1 MTHVPLT
8 VPAYQVRTVHCD
20 HRADD
25 EAVYQALCRATD
37 PLERAWARLSRAK
50 RIAVKFNQDKAR
62 QHVVLLAGQR
72 QQLVSDSVMRA
83 TLRLLRER
91 TAAEIICVDVSFYV
105 MYNGETLANTC
116 TVAPIL
122 REFGVRYVDGTQP
135 PYREVQ
141 PPTGGLMFGRYT
153 MMDELL
159 AADAVVSVATIKNHA
174 FMGVTGCLK
183 NLFGLLP
190 GEPHARP
197 RTYYHHLVRMPGM
210 LADIG
215 RILDPALNIVDA
227 LVGQAGQEWSA
238 IGAPEGRIVDAL
250 IAGDHVI
257 ATDAAMM
264 HLMGHDP
271 QADWRVPPF
280 HRDRNPL
287 LVAAESGFGT
297 VDLREVDYRSE
308 VAPQPPGSF
317 YALMTDAPE
326 TTANWRRTMCE
337 QALFYHANPEL
348 FERYAG
354 EYILLQDGEVRWHDP
369 RGTITIS
376 RRALAGDHPER
387 ALFYKF
393 VDPSEAEDEHYAVYE
408 RTLAAMVRN

>member
-1 MTHVPLT
+1 LT
-8 VPAYQVRTVHCD
+8 VPVFQVRTVHCD
-20 HRADD
+20 HRSDD
-25 EAVYQALCRATD
+25 EGVYQALRRATD
-37 PLERAWARLSRAK
+37 PLEQAWARLSRAK

-62 QHVVLLAGQR
+62 QNIVLLAGQR

-91 TAAEIICVDVSFYV
+91 TSAEISCVDVSFYV

-116 TVAPIL
+116 TVAPLL

-135 PYREVQ
+135 PYREAEV
-141 PPTGGLMFGRYT
+141 PAGGLMFDRYT
-153 MMDELL
+153 MMEDLL
-159 AADAVVSVATIKNHA
+159 NADAVVSVATIKNHA

-215 RILDPALNIVDA
+215 RILNPALNIVDA

-238 IGAPEGRIVDAL
+238 IGTPDGRIVDAL
-250 IAGDHVI
+250 IAGDQVI

-271 QADWRVPPF
+271 QADWSMPPF

-297 VDLREVDYRSE
+297 VDLCKVDYISE

-317 YALMTDAPE
+317 YALRTDAPE
-326 TTANWRRTMCE
+326 TTASWRRTMCE
-337 QALFYHANPEL
+337 QALVYHTNPCL

-369 RGTITIS
+369 SGTIHVS
-376 RRALAGDHPER
+376 RRELAGNHPDR

-393 VDPSEAEDEHYAVYE
+393 VDPLEAEGEHYEVYE
-408 RTLAAMVRN
+408 RTLGTMVPT